1 MALKTENPD
10 ADAIV
15 QRAIDLYHEGNADGA
30 IALLRDAG
38 KRFRGSA
45 KLWGYLGFLQK
56 ERGSFK
62 EAANC
67 FQHAVQISP
76 ASEKASLGLF
86 FSLYRAGK
94 ARDAIDE
101 MLRYLRCGQPR
112 EYVQLLRHVL
122 TRRNAQRSVMAHAEV
137 A

>member
-1 MALKTENPD
+1 MASKTKNPA
-10 ADAIV
+10 ADALI
-15 QRAIDLYHEGNADGA
+15 QQAIDLYQRGNADAA
-30 IALLRDAG
+30 IALLQNAG
-38 KRFRGSA
+38 KRFRSSA

-56 ERGSFK
+56 ERGSFTK
-62 EAANC
+62 AADC
-67 FQHAVQISP
+67 FHHAVEISP

-101 MLRYLRCGQPR
+101 MLRYLRCGQPI

-122 TRRNAQRSVMAHAEV
+122 TRRNTHRSVMAQAEV

>member
-1 MALKTENPD
+1 MPSKTKNPD
-10 ADAIV
+10 ADAVV
-15 QRAIDLYHEGNADGA
+15 QQAIDLYHDGKADAA
-30 IALLRDAG
+30 IALLQTAG

-67 FQHAVQISP
+67 FHQAVQISP

-86 FSLYRAGK
+86 FSLYRTGK

-101 MLRYLRCGQPR
+101 MLRYLQCGRPR

-122 TRRNAQRSVMAHAEV
+122 TRRDTQRSVMARARV

>member
-1 MALKTENPD
+1 MASKTRNAE

-15 QRAIDLYHEGNADGA
+15 QQAIDLYHEGKTVAA

-38 KRFRGSA
+38 QQFRSSA

-62 EAANC
+62 EAARS
-67 FQHAVQISP
+67 FHHAVRLSP
-76 ASEKASLGLF
+76 ISEKASLGLF

-101 MLRYLRCGQPR
+101 MLRYLQCGRPR
-112 EYVQLLRHVL
+112 EYAQLLRHVL
-122 TRRNAQRSVMAHAEV
+122 THRNTQRSVMAQAEV